1 MNSLLQIPF
10 LSFADEIFKHQNYDN
25 LVIAS
30 FDIISLFI
38 SIPLEETLDII
49 I

>member
-10 LSFADEIFKHQNYDN
+10 LSFADYISKHQNSDN

-38 SIPLEETLDII
+38 NIPLEETLDII
-49 I
+49 V